1 MSEVACVSITGKRK
15 KNSSTSTDIYRP
27 ASNTSIFTHVF
38 FLLSVSVLASIQHT
52 IVLSLILQGAPFTM
66 TFQPIAT
73 LLTLHEL
80 SMKHYHTHVHN
91 TGLQKQLFQDLSEK
105 DAYFN
110 NQLSTENRHLPTPP
124 HIATFFTTHERD
136 SKLFFF
142 LRPFLS
148 FFFYQQQHLEIY
160 QQKI

>member
-1 MSEVACVSITGKRK
+1 
-15 KNSSTSTDIYRP
+15 
-27 ASNTSIFTHVF
+27 
-38 FLLSVSVLASIQHT
+38 
-52 IVLSLILQGAPFTM
+52 
-66 TFQPIAT
+66 
-73 LLTLHEL
+73 
-80 SMKHYHTHVHN
+80 MKHYHTHVHN

-142 LRPFLS
+142 GD
-148 FFFYQQQHLEIY
+148 FFFFTNNNI
-160 QQKI
+160 